1 MKKNRKIFRWGVSL
15 LLCLLAAT
23 LPAAIVYRCH
33 TVSLSQCDE
42 LYRKYVDNP
51 GIRASFIKDFPVND
65 TLAVDVLLLEATSD
79 SAWCALLLDFG
90 MPEGMVNNYKCNK
103 DFYVGEGRSSI
114 IRIFINKHNPKERV
128 PVADTNGWLTIGS
141 FEKKSLSVF
150 ITEGQNVKE
159 IISKKEIRNL
169 KNKKNENVF

>member
-1 MKKNRKIFRWGVSL
+1 MKKNRKIFRWGVFL

-79 SAWCALLLDFG
+79 SAWCALLSDFG
-90 MPEGMVNNYKCNK
+90 MPKDLIDDYLANKEAFVSEKRNSLIKVTVNKNNIKQRLPIP
-103 DFYVGEGRSSI
+103 DPDSR
-114 IRIFINKHNPKERV
+114 
-128 PVADTNGWLTIGS
+128 LTIGS
-141 FEKKSLSVF
+141 YAKRSLCIF
-150 ITEGQNVKE
+150 MTEDLNIKETICSTKVKHLTDE
-159 IISKKEIRNL
+159 T
-169 KNKKNENVF
+169 KN

>member
-1 MKKNRKIFRWGVSL
+1 MKKNRKIFRWGVFL

-65 TLAVDVLLLEATSD
+65 TLAVDVLLLEATD
-79 SAWCALLLDFG
+79 SLGWETLKTDFNIVTLSPQALQMLKNSKSSVGVRMTPKNDIGAPGDTVNLD
-90 MPEGMVNNYKCNK
+90 NNYLLAIDNLEHSVGI
-103 DFYVGEGRSSI
+103 FYTKNDQEREQTWHYHLYN
-114 IRIFINKHNPKERV
+114 FKTPK
-128 PVADTNGWLTIGS
+128 TN
-141 FEKKSLSVF
+141 E
-150 ITEGQNVKE
+150 QN
-159 IISKKEIRNL
+159 N
-169 KNKKNENVF
+169 

>member
-65 TLAVDVLLLEATSD
+65 TLAVDALLLEASSD
-79 SAWCALLLDFG
+79 SAWCALLSDFG
-90 MPEGMVNNYKCNK
+90 VPKELIDDYLSEKDHIVKEGLHECMV
-103 DFYVGEGRSSI
+103 FYIDR
-114 IRIFINKHNPKERV
+114 NNPKQRMQYSEPDSRV
-128 PVADTNGWLTIGS
+128 VIGSHAKRSLCVFMTADTQFKELIFYNELDKTIHH
-141 FEKKSLSVF
+141 E
-150 ITEGQNVKE
+150 QN
-159 IISKKEIRNL
+159 S
-169 KNKKNENVF
+169 

>member
-1 MKKNRKIFRWGVSL
+1 MKKNRKIFRWGVFL

-90 MPEGMVNNYKCNK
+90 ASEELIDLYRSEKNLL
-103 DFYVGEGRSSI
+103 VGEGYHSGMVFYIDINNSKNRLPPDNPDSRLVIGSLAKRSLCV
-114 IRIFINKHNPKERV
+114 FMT
-128 PVADTNGWLTIGS
+128 ADTQFKELIFYNELDKTIHH
-141 FEKKSLSVF
+141 E
-150 ITEGQNVKE
+150 QN
-159 IISKKEIRNL
+159 N
-169 KNKKNENVF
+169 